1 MAKQPHSPLSI
12 AALTDQHSSYA
23 PPRPPSD
30 TTRSPPTTYTTQ
42 PSFRNSPLISSP
54 NDRISPSTAPNTR
67 SGEDTFSEPPDE
79 NMAADEGNTNAYR
92 ENDEPSPGSTSSVRK
107 LQSPPTNS
115 ADDESDHE
123 FDKTEQRTKY
133 GRTINKPEHYVSMQ
147 PISSGRK
154 SQKRRTSTTSGFAGN
169 TQRIFCTL
177 CHRGN
182 SPQHNRIVL
191 CDRCDRP
198 FHQQCHMP
206 PIESITLEIEG
217 TTWFCNQCET
227 EREHRLSV
235 KYEIDG
241 RDIDKEAK
249 MAYLLSLPKSFLMD
263 MIFTYERNHPGLR
276 LYPAMLKSER
286 SRRDSLSI
294 SPPARA
300 EMMDTND
307 DETGYNLDDVPSYED
322 MIEKALIAIGDPRG
336 SSPRSIW
343 EWMGRNYPLA
353 EAFPRSA
360 SQSLQKA
367 VKKGRFFKEG
377 SCYKINPNYI
387 PEPKS
392 RRGARKPSFIGKD
405 GTMIRP
411 SKRTKIQLND
421 APAVE
426 PRYNNS
432 YFPSSRSA
440 STSQY
445 NSANQARRLASP
457 LEADEKYRSPIESDN
472 GSPWRQ
478 PEKYNRIDRTR
489 DIEDLNI
496 REQSQSE
503 RSRDWSP
510 WQKHDDS
517 ERYHREP
524 ESKRDWYNR
533 DIHGYES
540 GHNEPRKPWNSWQND
555 NQSKPTE
562 WLSQRR
568 EIPSNPTSPRHSS
581 SLPPLAHVYPQ
592 ESQEGDQERRRSQYS
607 PSRWD
612 YRAQA
617 RT

>member
-1 MAKQPHSPLSI
+1 
-12 AALTDQHSSYA
+12 
-23 PPRPPSD
+23 
-30 TTRSPPTTYTTQ
+30 
-42 PSFRNSPLISSP
+42 
-54 NDRISPSTAPNTR
+54 
-67 SGEDTFSEPPDE
+67 
-79 NMAADEGNTNAYR
+79 
-92 ENDEPSPGSTSSVRK
+92 
-107 LQSPPTNS
+107 
-115 ADDESDHE
+115 
-123 FDKTEQRTKY
+123 
-133 GRTINKPEHYVSMQ
+133 
-147 PISSGRK
+147 
-154 SQKRRTSTTSGFAGN
+154 
-169 TQRIFCTL
+169 
-177 CHRGN
+177 
-182 SPQHNRIVL
+182 
-191 CDRCDRP
+191 
-198 FHQQCHMP
+198 
-206 PIESITLEIEG
+206 
-217 TTWFCNQCET
+217 
-227 EREHRLSV
+227 
-235 KYEIDG
+235 
-241 RDIDKEAK
+241 
-249 MAYLLSLPKSFLMD
+249 MD

-276 LYPAMLKSER
+276 LYPAILRSER
-286 SRRDSLSI
+286 SRRESLSI

-307 DETGYNLDDVPSYED
+307 DEAGYNLDDVPSYED
-322 MIEKALIAIGDPRG
+322 MIEKALIAIADPRG
-336 SSPRSIW
+336 SSPRAIW

-421 APAVE
+421 AAAVE

-445 NSANQARRLASP
+445 SSANQARRLASP

-496 REQSQSE
+496 REQSHSE
-503 RSRDWSP
+503 RPRDWSP

-517 ERYHREP
+517 ERYHRDS
-524 ESKRDWYNR
+524 ESKRDWYSNR
-533 DIHGYES
+533 DTHDYEAE
-540 GHNEPRKPWNSWQND
+540 HNEPRKPWNSWQSD
-555 NQSKPTE
+555 SHSKPTE

-568 EIPSNPTSPRHSS
+568 EIPSNPTSPKHSS
-581 SLPPLAHVYPQ
+581 SLPRLARVYPQ
-592 ESQEGDQERRRSQYS
+592 EPQEADHERRQSQYS
-607 PSRWD
+607 PSHWD
-612 YRAQA
+612 YRTQA